1 MTTYLRIHR
10 RPETDRKTLL
20 RRSPCAH
27 VICEE
32 ISTVKSQPRS
42 QDHYQ
47 TLVTNILRTCQ

>member
-10 RPETDRKTLL
+10 RPETDQKMLL
-20 RRSPCAH
+20 RRCAH

-32 ISTVKSQPRS
+32 ISTVKSQPRP
-42 QDHYQ
+42 QDHDQ

>member
-10 RPETDRKTLL
+10 RPETDQKTLL
-20 RRSPCAH
+20 RRSCAHEPPH

-42 QDHYQ
+42 QDHD
-47 TLVTNILRTCQ
+47 

>member
-10 RPETDRKTLL
+10 RPETDQKMLL

-32 ISTVKSQPRS
+32 ISTAKSQPRP
-42 QDHYQ
+42 QDHDQ